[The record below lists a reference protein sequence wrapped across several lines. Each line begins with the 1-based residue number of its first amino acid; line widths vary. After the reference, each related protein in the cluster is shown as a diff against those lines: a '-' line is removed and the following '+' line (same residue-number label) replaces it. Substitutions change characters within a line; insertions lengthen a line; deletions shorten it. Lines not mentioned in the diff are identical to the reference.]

1 MVSTKYLASLALA
14 GVVIVP
20 GCGGARPASPEV
32 AVAAA
37 EATEPE
43 EEISARNIGAGLR
56 AGDES
61 VPAPIALPPA
71 PETDVDV
78 PDQRSGLM
86 GFGASGGGT
95 ARGIDVSEYQ
105 GAIDWSR
112 VHSSGIVFAIARV
125 SDGFYHDPY
134 FQRNWSGMKAA
145 GVIRGAYQFFRPD
158 RDPVSQADD
167 FLAQFSMAKGDLPP
181 MLDVEVTDGVSN
193 GTLASRVGAWIDH
206 VRAKTGRKVLVYAS
220 PGFWNG
226 HGLGGYAGADMV
238 VAHWG
243 VASPQIPHGFST
255 WTFWQYAD
263 NTTVPG
269 ISGRVDGDYFHGT
282 LADLQAYAGG
292 SPAPAPT
299 SGGSNPSTY
308 TVQRGDTL
316 SGIAARFGVSL
327 AALEAANP
335 QITNPNL
342 IYPGQVLNLPG
353 GGKSATPPP
362 SSPPPSSP
370 PPAANKTYTVQKG
383 DTLSGIAARFGVS
396 LNALEAANP
405 QITNPNLIY
414 PGQVITIPGG
424 SGGGGGGGGSN
435 AIPDSDKAIAFAAS
449 NPINPNTHDHD
460 WSFYCLALVGDSWI
474 HAGHGDGEFF
484 RYDARLSF
492 DAFHATSVVHDIDRD
507 PPPRGAVLYWDSVIN
522 GTNYGHTAISNGD
535 GTCVTNCSWGRGYGG
550 GTINLRYPISG
561 FNYLHKLGWINPVTR
576 K

>member
-1 MVSTKYLASLALA
+1 MIGMKRLASLALA
-14 GVVIVP
+14 GVVFFP

-32 AVAAA
+32 ALAASV
-37 EATEPE
+37 EAND
-43 EEISARNIGAGLR
+43 EISARNVGAGLR

-71 PETDVDV
+71 PETEVDV
-78 PDQRSGLM
+78 PDQRSGLI

-95 ARGIDVSEYQ
+95 ARGVDVSEYQ
-105 GAIDWSR
+105 GAIDWAR
-112 VHSSGIVFAIARV
+112 VRSSGIDFAIARV

-181 MLDVEVTDGVSN
+181 MLDVEVTDGVSD
-193 GTLASRVGAWIDH
+193 GTLASRIGAWIAH
-206 VRAKTGRKVLVYAS
+206 VRQKTGRRVLVYAS

-226 HGLGGYAGADMV
+226 HGLGGYAGADMN
-238 VAHWG
+238 VANWF
-243 VASPQIPHGFST
+243 VSSPQIPHGFST
-255 WTFWQYAD
+255 WVVWQYAD
-263 NTTVPG
+263 NSSCPG

-292 SPAPAPT
+292 APAPAPT

-308 TVQRGDTL
+308 TVQSGDTL

-335 QITNPNL
+335 QIKNPNL
-342 IYPGQVLNLPG
+342 IYPGEVIDLPG
-353 GGKSATPPP
+353 GKK
-362 SSPPPSSP
+362 SPPPSSP
-370 PPAANKTYTVQKG
+370 PAAQKTYTVQSG

-396 LNALEAANP
+396 LAALEAANP
-405 QITNPNLIY
+405 QIKNPNLIY
-414 PGQVITIPGG
+414 AGQVLVIPGG
-424 SGGGGGGGGSN
+424 SGGGGSSN

-474 HAGHGDGEFF
+474 HAGHGDNEFF

-492 DAFHATSVVHDIDRD
+492 DAFKATSVVHDIDRD

-522 GTNYGHTAISNGD
+522 GTDYGHTAISNGD
-535 GTCVTNCSWGRGYGG
+535 GTCVTNCSKGLGYGG
-550 GTINLRYPISG
+550 GTINLHYPISG